1 MLKIYICACKDKF
14 YLKEAKICI
23 DSIRKNGQFNGL
35 IYLLTDIPQFIKQLE
50 FNLTNLEVIKVR
62 CKTNKLSA
70 ALRTQFFHYIENY
83 DHNDIFLYLDT
94 DIVIVKPLPSFDYI
108 DDKIH
113 VYGYKNGSQKSNS
126 FSGNITNDPYFT
138 SKPGICS
145 GILLFRPSLK
155 VKNVFD
161 ETYELYQ
168 KLLAEDKVSA
178 CWEQPALCY
187 KLIEH
192 DIYNISL
199 NDCVVEK
206 RGGMHSIENKSDT
219 YIFIHFCGMRGPKRH
234 QMMNEYL

>member
-70 ALRTQFFHYIENY
+70 ALRTQFFNYIENY

-94 DIVIVKPLPSFDYI
+94 DIVIVKPLPTFDYI

-113 VYGYKNGSQKSNS
+113 VYSHGGTQKSNS
-126 FSGNITNDPYFT
+126 FSGYITKDPYFT

-168 KLLAEDKVSA
+168 KLLGVNKVNG

-199 NDCVVEK
+199 NDYVAEK
-206 RGGMHSIENKSDT
+206 RGGMHSIETVSYTHLTLPTKA
-219 YIFIHFCGMRGPKRH
+219 
-234 QMMNEYL
+234 

>member
-1 MLKIYICACKDKF
+1 M
-14 YLKEAKICI
+14 
-23 DSIRKNGQFNGL
+23 
-35 IYLLTDIPQFIKQLE
+35 
-50 FNLTNLEVIKVR
+50 
-62 CKTNKLSA
+62 
-70 ALRTQFFHYIENY
+70 
-83 DHNDIFLYLDT
+83 YLDT
-94 DIVIVKPLPSFDYI
+94 DIVIVKPLPTFDYI

-113 VYGYKNGSQKSNS
+113 VYSHGGTQKSNS
-126 FSGNITNDPYFT
+126 FSGYITKDPYFT

-168 KLLAEDKVSA
+168 KLLGVNKVNA

-199 NDCVVEK
+199 NDYVAEK

-219 YIFIHFCGMRGPKRH
+219 YILIHFLWIERPQKTSNDERIFISIH
-234 QMMNEYL
+234 FILHP

>member
-1 MLKIYICACKDKF
+1 MLKIYICACKNKF

-35 IYLLTDIPQFIKQLE
+35 IYLLTDIPQFIKELE
-50 FNLTNLEVIKVR
+50 FNLTNLEVIKVN

-70 ALRTQFFHYIENY
+70 ALRTQFFNYIENY

-94 DIVIVKPLPSFDYI
+94 DIVIVKPLPTFDYI

-113 VYGYKNGSQKSNS
+113 VYSHGGTQKSNS
-126 FSGNITNDPYFT
+126 FSGYITKDPYFT

-161 ETYELYQ
+161 ETYELYK
-168 KLLAEDKVSA
+168 KLLSDNKVNA

-199 NDCVVEK
+199 NDYVAER
-206 RGGMHSIENKSDT
+206 RGGMHSIETKPDT
-219 YIFIHFCGMRGPKRH
+219 YILIHFCGMRGSKRH
-234 QMMNEYL
+234 QMMKEYL

>member
-94 DIVIVKPLPSFDYI
+94 DIVIVKPLPTFDYI

-113 VYGYKNGSQKSNS
+113 VYSHGGTQKSNS
-126 FSGNITNDPYFT
+126 FSGYITKDPYFT

-145 GILLFRPSLK
+145 GVLLFRPSLK

-161 ETYELYQ
+161 ETYMESR
-168 KLLAEDKVSA
+168 K
-178 CWEQPALCY
+178 
-187 KLIEH
+187 
-192 DIYNISL
+192 N
-199 NDCVVEK
+199 N
-206 RGGMHSIENKSDT
+206 
-219 YIFIHFCGMRGPKRH
+219 FI
-234 QMMNEYL
+234 